1 MRRRLTS
8 WGACGLFCLLL
19 PCGTPLAKTEDVTIR
34 QSQAEHEQ
42 AALRERIRALQKEID
57 EREAARKEAADA
69 LRAST

>member
-34 QSQAEHEQ
+34 QSQAEH
-42 AALRERIRALQKEID
+42 
-57 EREAARKEAADA
+57 
-69 LRAST
+69 